1 MDILSLF
8 ITVPVLTILAL
19 VLSNG
24 LKQARIISVIGSL
37 IQFGMAINL
46 VFAYFAERAINSDIM
61 VFTKDV
67 VWYKQFNIH
76 YSIGVDGISV
86 ALLLL
91 TSIVVL
97 AGVFI
102 SWKMKDLPKEFFVSL
117 IVLSIGVYG
126 FFISLDLFTMFVFF
140 EIAVI
145 PMYLL
150 IGIWG
155 SGPKEY
161 SAMKLTLM

>member
-19 VLSNG
+19 VFTKG
-24 LKQARIISVIGSL
+24 LKQARLVSMVGSI

-46 VFAYFAERAINSDIM
+46 VFTYFAERAINDSIM

-67 VWYKQFNIH
+67 VWYEQFNIH

-91 TSIVVL
+91 TSIVV
-97 AGVFI
+97 I
-102 SWKMKDLPKEFFVSL
+102 
-117 IVLSIGVYG
+117 
-126 FFISLDLFTMFVFF
+126 
-140 EIAVI
+140 
-145 PMYLL
+145 
-150 IGIWG
+150 
-155 SGPKEY
+155 
-161 SAMKLTLM
+161 